1 MPNAEL
7 EAVSLASWEEMGGG
21 QRRRLGRDRLPDNSA
36 PSAGLVEIQKRKSTF
51 FGQVLPVPQSPFY
64 GIPQLS

>member
-7 EAVSLASWEEMGGG
+7 EAVSLASWDEMGGG
-21 QRRRLGRDRLPDNSA
+21 SGGGSVWDRLPDNSA
-36 PSAGLVEIQKRKSTF
+36 PTRGSRRDTERKSTF